1 MLLAIQIAA
10 SRLLRE
16 VPQAPFERTIASCG
30 CAFFKRLW
38 NTASSPLVVFFFL
51 FGLLFLG
58 AKQPVHIGLHSQQFP
73 HFITGLPEL
82 AVGFLLFLQQLCV
95 LGLQALDC
103 RNLFQP
109 QLVKGF
115 FCRLM
120 KQNIRFMLRQKILEY
135 PALR

>member
-51 FGLLFLG
+51 FGFLFLG
-58 AKQPVHIGLHSQQFP
+58 AKQPVHIGLHSQQLP
-73 HFITGLPEL
+73 HFIVGLPEL

-115 FCRLM
+115 FA
-120 KQNIRFMLRQKILEY
+120 
-135 PALR
+135 AL

>member
-16 VPQAPFERTIASCG
+16 VPQAPFERMIASCG

-38 NTASSPLVVFFFL
+38 NTASSPQVVFFFL
-51 FGLLFLG
+51 FGFLFLG
-58 AKQPVHIGLHSQQFP
+58 AKQPVHIGLHSQQLP

-95 LGLQALDC
+95 YTIDKRQLERWGREYTAEAFIDE
-103 RNLFQP
+103 LFFSRF
-109 QLVKGF
+109 VVIGF
-115 FCRLM
+115 PVP
-120 KQNIRFMLRQKILEY
+120 KENVEG
-135 PALR
+135 